1 MHRILI
7 GRYIPGQS
15 ILHRLD
21 PRSKLFFSLF
31 FLLLIFQMDTV
42 WVVCIIQ
49 IFLTLIIQFSGIS
62 YRFFWGNI
70 RPFFWFAI
78 FLALF
83 QILMVQEGVVLF
95 SVISWEITSKG
106 LWLGGLLF
114 LRFLDML
121 LITALLT
128 LTTTPMEIT
137 HAVSKLLKPLNRFH
151 IPVDTISFMVSL
163 TLRFIPTFL
172 DEAEVLLKAQASRG
186 MDFQEGTLVQKIK
199 GIASIVVPLLIQM
212 FKKADTVALA
222 LETRGFQKSG
232 TRSTYRELIWKKQ
245 DTGCMLFL
253 FFFYGLL
260 WFF

>member
-42 WVVCIIQ
+42 WDVCIIQ

-114 LRFLDML
+114 LRFFGYAADYSFTD
-121 LITALLT
+121 IDDDPDGNYTCCFK
-128 LTTTPMEIT
+128 I
-137 HAVSKLLKPLNRFH
+137 VK
-151 IPVDTISFMVSL
+151 TIEPISY
-163 TLRFIPTFL
+163 T
-172 DEAEVLLKAQASRG
+172 
-186 MDFQEGTLVQKIK
+186 
-199 GIASIVVPLLIQM
+199 
-212 FKKADTVALA
+212 
-222 LETRGFQKSG
+222 SG
-232 TRSTYRELIWKKQ
+232 YH
-245 DTGCMLFL
+245 
-253 FFFYGLL
+253 FFYGIIDASVYSNL
-260 WFF
+260 FG

>member
-1 MHRILI
+1 M
-7 GRYIPGQS
+7 
-15 ILHRLD
+15 
-21 PRSKLFFSLF
+21 
-31 FLLLIFQMDTV
+31 
-42 WVVCIIQ
+42 
-49 IFLTLIIQFSGIS
+49 
-62 YRFFWGNI
+62 
-70 RPFFWFAI
+70 
-78 FLALF
+78 
-83 QILMVQEGVVLF
+83 F